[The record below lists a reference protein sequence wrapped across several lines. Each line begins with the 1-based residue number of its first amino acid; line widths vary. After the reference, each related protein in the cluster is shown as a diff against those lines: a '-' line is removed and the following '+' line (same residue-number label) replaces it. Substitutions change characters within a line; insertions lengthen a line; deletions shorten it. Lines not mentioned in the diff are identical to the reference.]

1 MFFPFVIPD
10 SVLQCHRDA
19 IESNIIEDCAK
30 FLKCAPERSGGFLR
44 TRPDNQISEPLKF
57 SILILFFSFACKIS
71 HLNQRK
77 TNKQRIHLYF
87 IMKGL
92 MNKLHLIQNQRFY
105 LNGIVQDIVFSRC
118 LNTTFHLHAVASYI
132 CFPLHHPCDIYFN
145 VIVQYIVIS
154 HYLNTIF
161 HLHVVTSYI

>member
-92 MNKLHLIQNQRFY
+92 MNKLHLIQNQPFY
-105 LNGIVQDIVFSRC
+105 LNEIVQDIVLVVVLIQHSISMLQHHTF
-118 LNTTFHLHAVASYI
+118 TFHY
-132 CFPLHHPCDIYFN
+132 
-145 VIVQYIVIS
+145 
-154 HYLNTIF
+154 TI
-161 HLHVVTSYI
+161 HVTSILM